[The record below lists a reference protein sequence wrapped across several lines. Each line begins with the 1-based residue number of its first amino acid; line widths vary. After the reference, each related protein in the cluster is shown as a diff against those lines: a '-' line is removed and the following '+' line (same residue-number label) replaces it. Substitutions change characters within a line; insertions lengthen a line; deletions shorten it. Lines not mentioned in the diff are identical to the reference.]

1 MTSTD
6 RRVVANIAVSMDG
19 YYQGPDGPTDMAW
32 LMPYA
37 VSDAARDHLTNLW
50 STATT
55 ALLGRTNAEG
65 FFSYWPTVADDASAD
80 SRDRAYGAWM
90 RDAEKVVLSSSLES
104 APWSNTRVFDEPAA
118 DVVARLKAEPG
129 GDIVVF
135 ASASVI
141 KALLAADALDRLS
154 LTVFPHIL
162 GGGKQLFESG
172 IQASTWTLTEASSG
186 EDVLSLSYDRR
197 HGTDGGDDRA

>member
-1 MTSTD
+1 MFTNE
-6 RRVVANIAVSMDG
+6 RRIVANIAVSLDG
-19 YYQGPDGPTDMAW
+19 YYQGPGGPADMGW

-37 VSDAARDHLTNLW
+37 ISDTSRDHLTSLW
-50 STATT
+50 KNATT

-65 FFSYWPTVADDASAD
+65 FFAYWPTVADDENAD
-80 SRDRAYGAWM
+80 ARDRGYGAWM

-104 APWSNTRVFDEPAA
+104 APWSNTRIFDEPAE
-118 DVVARLKAEPG
+118 DVVKRLKAEPG

-141 KALLAADALDRLS
+141 RALLAADALDRLS
-154 LTVFPHIL
+154 LTVFPQIL
-162 GGGKQLFESG
+162 GGGERLFDGAFPPS
-172 IQASTWTLTEASSG
+172 AWTLANTTSG

-197 HGTDGGDDRA
+197 R